1 MCKWIFVLVGR
12 SSVLWN
18 PLILERGWRLYWCG
32 MCCWCCVEFKDN
44 EKTISCRLFS
54 HFCFGLFEKWI
65 CCGLRNIYCGVHH
78 DICVWSLF
86 LPFDCSCCFR
96 PITNIFR
103 FFEIL
108 LSSLRVIPVHL
119 GFPTPFCSLFVYSFP
134 LHPQLNNVRLLDKT
148 IKKKLGLSIL
158 ITVNIRSSLE
168 YRAVLPWH
176 PSLISLVTISISPT
190 KPIAFFGFLGF
201 SDSCSLKPFPVGIPL
216 LFHCRRVF
224 LAGGSPAPRQF
235 HSSPAV
241 RGGVQSV
248 SLGIIVA

>member
-1 MCKWIFVLVGR
+1 MK
-12 SSVLWN
+12 
-18 PLILERGWRLYWCG
+18 
-32 MCCWCCVEFKDN
+32 FKDSV
-44 EKTISCRLFS
+44 EIFSCRLFS
-54 HFCFGLFEKWI
+54 QFCFGLLEKWI
-65 CCGLRNIYCGVHH
+65 CCGLRNIYCVVHH
-78 DICVWSLF
+78 DICVWTLF
-86 LPFDCSCCFR
+86 LPFYCSCCFR

-103 FFEIL
+103 FFETL
-108 LSSLRVIPVHL
+108 LSLLIAIPVHL
-119 GFPTPFCSLFVYSFP
+119 AFHTPFCSLFVHFF
-134 LHPQLNNVRLLDKT
+134 LVHPQLNNVRLLDKT

-158 ITVNIRSSLE
+158 ITVVIRSFSE

-176 PSLISLVTISISPT
+176 PSLISLVTISISLT
-190 KPIAFFGFLGF
+190 KPIAFFGSLGF

-248 SLGIIVA
+248 SLGIIVAQIAIVLRASPRGSVPRIE